1 MVMEGRVVDF
11 DWTTLA
17 SVSSSEVLN
26 LDKTHVR
33 LTLSIAPVDEKNG
46 DTGGV
51 SLPTRVTAIEMDRE
65 DVHKTIE
72 KLEEVA
78 KEMRGAEDALRVLS
92 GADD

>member
-1 MVMEGRVVDF
+1 MEGRVVDF

-17 SVSSSEVLN
+17 SVLSSEVLN

-33 LTLSIAPVDEKNG
+33 LTLSIAPAGEKTEE
-46 DTGGV
+46 TGGLR
-51 SLPTRVTAIEMDRE
+51 LPTRVTALEMDRE
-65 DVHKTIE
+65 QLQKTIE

-92 GADD
+92 GADA